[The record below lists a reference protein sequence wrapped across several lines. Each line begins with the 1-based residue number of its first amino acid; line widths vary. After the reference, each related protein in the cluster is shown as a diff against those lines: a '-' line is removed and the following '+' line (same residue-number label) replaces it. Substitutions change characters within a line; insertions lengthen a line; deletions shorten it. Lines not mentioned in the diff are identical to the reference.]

1 MEGCQFV
8 PITVSRQKVVTS
20 GAPPREDTAA
30 LEGHRETRWG
40 VNSGPR
46 SSCQRL
52 PQRTGGSGAAAEQW
66 RGQAVR
72 SHFMTQTS
80 QGQEIQVATWPGH
93 ELQHK

>member
-1 MEGCQFV
+1 M
-8 PITVSRQKVVTS
+8 TS
-20 GAPPREDTAA
+20 GAHPREDMAT
-30 LEGHRETRWG
+30 LEGHHETRWG

-72 SHFMTQTS
+72 SYFMTQTS